1 MLTLISHH
9 LCPYVQRAAIALAE
23 KDVPFERVYVDL
35 ANKPAWFRSLSPLG
49 KTPVLKVGDTPL
61 FESAVIL
68 EYLDETAAPRLHPE
82 DPLERAVDR
91 AWIEVSSSVLNDI
104 AGLYSAP
111 DRAAFDAKADAL
123 ALKLAR
129 AEERLGEGPFLRGTA
144 FSLVDAAWAPVF
156 RYFDAF
162 DDIPQCPRFAST
174 GKLAS
179 WRDALAARASVRTA
193 VTSDYHER
201 LRIFLSAKR
210 SYLSQLMERGAGSS
224 SIHLK
229 REAL

>member
-23 KDVPFERVYVDL
+23 KDVRFERIYVDL
-35 ANKPAWFRSLSPLG
+35 ANKPAWFRTLSPLG

-111 DRAAFDAKADAL
+111 DRVAFDAKAETL

-129 AEERLGEGPFLRGTA
+129 ADERLGEGPNFGGAT

-156 RYFDAF
+156 RYFDVF

-174 GKLAS
+174 GKLAR
-179 WRDALAARASVRTA
+179 WRSALAARGSVRTA
-193 VTSDYHER
+193 VTSDYPER
-201 LRIFLSAKR
+201 LRAFLMARR
-210 SYLSQLMERGAGSS
+210 SHLSQLMELGAGHPSS
-224 SIHLK
+224 LQAHG
-229 REAL
+229 